1 MVAFLLLVSLLE
13 GSLRFQGI
21 SANQSDTQL
30 MWVATRDMLTP
41 DDVVLAGASRS
52 QLGLDRL
59 AIEELTG
66 RSTLQLSIN
75 GRVPWAILG
84 HLAFE
89 TDFRGLLL
97 LSVTPYGLTE
107 DFSIEMGDQSEYL
120 EAWKRMTWSSPLE
133 NRLRTLADGFLTVRR
148 AGVSGRYL
156 APLGIG
162 SDARMPYLVM
172 DAQRQMVAD
181 YSRRDASRR
190 LAEGASR
197 TLAHAVDQHPSVG
210 LFVAA
215 REAIFRIRS
224 RGGEVV
230 LIRMPSSGTY
240 REAEGLRFPRA
251 RFWDRLVT
259 ETGAPAVHFED
270 YPQLARFQCPDGSHL
285 DGKDTLPF
293 TEALMKVIFEK
304 GWVR

>member
-1 MVAFLLLVSLLE
+1 MPSSTSSSSTRRVDDRLPDIAWGRRWGAAVVAFLLLVSLLE

-120 EAWKRMTWSSPLE
+120 EAWKRMGAWH
-133 NRLRTLADGFLTVRR
+133 
-148 AGVSGRYL
+148 
-156 APLGIG
+156 
-162 SDARMPYLVM
+162 
-172 DAQRQMVAD
+172 
-181 YSRRDASRR
+181 
-190 LAEGASR
+190 AEGKLNPHVSR
-197 TLAHAVDQHPSVG
+197 LFPLDQLFAVNCLLQ
-210 LFVAA
+210 
-215 REAIFRIRS
+215 
-224 RGGEVV
+224 
-230 LIRMPSSGTY
+230 TK
-240 REAEGLRFPRA
+240 RF
-251 RFWDRLVT
+251 
-259 ETGAPAVHFED
+259 
-270 YPQLARFQCPDGSHL
+270 
-285 DGKDTLPF
+285 
-293 TEALMKVIFEK
+293 
-304 GWVR
+304 